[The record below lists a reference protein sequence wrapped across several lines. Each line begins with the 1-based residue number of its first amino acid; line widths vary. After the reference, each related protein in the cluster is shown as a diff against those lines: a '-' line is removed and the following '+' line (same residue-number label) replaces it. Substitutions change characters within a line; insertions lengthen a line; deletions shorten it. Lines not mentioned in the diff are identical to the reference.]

1 MLELIAV
8 QANLQILVVL
18 CYTGELIYTN
28 TEINYIEIRKDNTS
42 IYDNKLYLESTYT
55 VNWYT

>member
-18 CYTGELIYTN
+18 CYTGKLIYTN
-28 TEINYIEIRKDNTS
+28 TAINYTKTRKDNTS
-42 IYDNKLYLESTYT
+42 IYDNKLYLKSTYT
-55 VNWYT
+55 VN